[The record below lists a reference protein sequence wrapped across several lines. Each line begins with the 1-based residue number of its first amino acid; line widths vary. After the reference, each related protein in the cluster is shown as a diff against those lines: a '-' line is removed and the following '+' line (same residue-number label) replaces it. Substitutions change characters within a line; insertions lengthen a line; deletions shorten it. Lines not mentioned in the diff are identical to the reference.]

1 MQQVNSG
8 TAYILW
14 LLCFLGI
21 CGGQRFYTGN
31 FASGVIYLVTFGFL
45 GIGQLLDLVLIP
57 GMVDR
62 RNMYLRGMGGGN
74 ATASVNQSITLNLGD
89 IPQLKQLQ
97 TAESPIAASAT
108 PMQKLLKA
116 AKENGGQLSIA
127 QAAMHT
133 ELEPQDVKQLLQD
146 AEKSG
151 FAEITNDPNTGAIRY
166 RFDI

>member
-8 TAYILW
+8 TAYIVW
-14 LLCFLGI
+14 CLCLLGI

-31 FASGVIYLVTFGFL
+31 IASGLVYLFTFGVF

-62 RNMYLRGMGGGN
+62 RNIYLRGLGGGN

-89 IPQLKQLQ
+89 IPLNQLQ
-97 TAESPIAASAT
+97 VTQSPVSASGT
-108 PMQKLLKA
+108 PMQRLLRA
-116 AKENGGQLSIA
+116 AKENGGTLSIA

-133 ELEPQDVKQLLQD
+133 ELEAQEVKQLLQE
-146 AEKSG
+146 AEKNG
-151 FAEITNDPNTGAIRY
+151 FAEITNDPNSGAIRY
-166 RFDI
+166 RFDV